1 MWGWITTNISPI
13 KDILW
18 IIFTFVATLI
28 AILTYRRAKFT
39 LLQPLRTEVVKR
51 QTEVLVNV
59 LEFFDSSFLFSF
71 KLDYMCVVYLNMYM
85 LLKEYGF
92 VLNYEDKNCIDKNLA
107 GALFAKQFGTI
118 SSIEKIELF
127 QEKTET
133 EQREKQL
140 EESKQKYE
148 SAKSGNV
155 DIDVIYVTKNFMI
168 CEKQMQEFI
177 NNPFIPEK
185 VKKLLE
191 NIKRDINYNL
201 TSVLKNVLEEFMIEI
216 CSSKYHF
223 DKEHPLNIHGDALYN
238 SFNKKSNNNN
248 FEIEKIRE
256 IVREYLMV
264 DKKWS

>member
-1 MWGWITTNISPI
+1 MWKWVVENIGTI
-13 KDILW
+13 RDLLW
-18 IIFTFVATLI
+18 IVFTFVATLI

-59 LEFFDSSFLFSF
+59 LEFFDSNFLFSF
-71 KLDYMCVVYLNMYM
+71 KLDYMGVVYLNMYM

-92 VLNYEDKNCIDKNLA
+92 VLNDEDKHCIDKNLA
-107 GALFAKQFGTI
+107 GALFAKQFGMV
-118 SSIEKIELF
+118 SSVEKIELF
-127 QEKTET
+127 QEKTEL
-133 EQREKQL
+133 EQKKKRF

-148 SAKSGNV
+148 NAKKGNV
-155 DIDVIYVTKNFMI
+155 DIEVIYVTKNYMI

-177 NNPFIPEK
+177 NSPFIPEK
-185 VKKLLE
+185 IKKLLG
-191 NIKRDINYNL
+191 KVKSDINYNL
-201 TSVLKNVLEEFMIEI
+201 TSVLKNVLEEFVTEI
-216 CSSKYHF
+216 CSSNHHI
-223 DKEHPLNIHGDALYN
+223 DKDHPLNIHGDALYN
-238 SFNKKSNNNN
+238 SFNKKCNNHR